1 MLIVQEER
9 LYVNPLGSSTLSKG
23 GSGDVLSG
31 LIVSLLAQG
40 HSGIDAVIQASLA
53 LTQAAKAY
61 EGASYAMLPTDIIA
75 QLAGLEQYASKL
87 Q

>member
-1 MLIVQEER
+1 MLMMQEER
-9 LYVNPLGSSTLSKG
+9 LYVNPLGSSKLSKG

-40 HSGIDAVIQASLA
+40 YTGIEAAIHGSLA
-53 LTQAAKAY
+53 LTMAAECY
-61 EGASYAMLPTDIIA
+61 SGASYAMLPTDIIA
-75 QLAGLEQYASKL
+75 QLERLEQVTVKL